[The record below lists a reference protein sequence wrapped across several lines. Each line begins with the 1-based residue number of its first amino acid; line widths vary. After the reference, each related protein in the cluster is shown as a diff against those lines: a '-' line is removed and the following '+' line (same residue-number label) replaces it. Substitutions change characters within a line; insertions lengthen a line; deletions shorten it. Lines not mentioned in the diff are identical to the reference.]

1 MTRSLSFTGLRRP
14 SLLINTTSTAAQMPR
29 NFTIFR
35 PRPADAARIAEIHL
49 AAMDANPLLHAQFP
63 TPESLRAAK
72 QSLTEYATSQ
82 LASAVS
88 GVLVAQDDE
97 NGTIV
102 GFAKWES
109 PFHREDVKLESGD
122 LQEVQGCRREFLN
135 RYVALAEEAMARSFG
150 KKACYRLSF
159 VCTDPEYQGLGA
171 GYQLTR
177 RVLDMAAADKLP
189 VYLESTENA
198 ISMYRG
204 FGFREIDSFE
214 MEIPGV
220 QKYREVCM
228 VLDAPAS

>member
-1 MTRSLSFTGLRRP
+1 
-14 SLLINTTSTAAQMPR
+14 MPR
-29 NFTIFR
+29 NFAISQPT
-35 PRPADAARIAEIHL
+35 PANAARIAEIHL
-49 AAMDANPLLHAQFP
+49 TAMDANPLLHAQFP

-72 QSLTEYATSQ
+72 QFLTEFTDSQ
-82 LASAVS
+82 LTNATS
-88 GVLVAQDDE
+88 GVLVARDNE
-97 NGTIV
+97 TGTIV

-122 LQEVQGCRREFLN
+122 LQEVQGCRREFLD

-150 KKACYRLSF
+150 NKACYRLSF

-189 VYLESTENA
+189 VYLESTEIA
-198 ISMYRG
+198 ISMYQR

-214 MEIPGV
+214 MEIPGG